1 MVRTCQSTF
10 DFEYS
15 FSIHCVKGHRDS
27 MELQRFKEAASKIKE
42 RSADIEVTCFSESH
56 SMINEDSGF
65 WWLWIFS
72 IVVSP
77 YVLKKSKSK

>member
-42 RSADIEVTCFSESH
+42 RSADIEVTCFSKCH
-56 SMINEDSGF
+56 FGHLRTVVFGGCGF
-65 WWLWIFS
+65 FQL
-72 IVVSP
+72 
-77 YVLKKSKSK
+77 